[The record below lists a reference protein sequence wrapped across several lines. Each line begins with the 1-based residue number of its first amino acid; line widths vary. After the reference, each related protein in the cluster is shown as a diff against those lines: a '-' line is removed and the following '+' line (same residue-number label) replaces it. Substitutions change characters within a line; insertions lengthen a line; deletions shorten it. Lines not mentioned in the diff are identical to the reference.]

1 MECKI
6 IRKGINCEVYIVSTN
21 ITGKYIV
28 IRVNLEIFNINLK
41 IQNTVGLINNS
52 LTRKLLI
59 NLKYDAQ
66 GYKIGYFWIKDF
78 KNQMMVSLNYKL

>member
-1 MECKI
+1 M
-6 IRKGINCEVYIVSTN
+6 
-21 ITGKYIV
+21 TGKYIV
-28 IRVNLEIFNINLK
+28 IRVNLEIFNINLR

-59 NLKYDAQ
+59 NLKYDEQ
-66 GYKIGYFWIKDF
+66 GHKIGYFWIKDF

>member
-1 MECKI
+1 M
-6 IRKGINCEVYIVSTN
+6 NLAQHYM
-21 ITGKYIV
+21 TGKYIV

-78 KNQMMVSLNYKL
+78 KKQMMVSLNYKL

>member
-1 MECKI
+1 M
-6 IRKGINCEVYIVSTN
+6 
-21 ITGKYIV
+21 TGKYIV